1 MKNIKCICG
10 HVNPNGTIL
19 CEACGIALTEE
30 AKSEKLHDMRY
41 EGSARRSQTYN
52 RTVVDKIWN
61 FFSSVKVGVWLIV
74 ITLIASALGT
84 ALPQELY
91 IPPIVPPEVYYEEQ
105 YGTFGRIF
113 YQLGFHNLYSS
124 WWYLILIAMIGVSL
138 VICSLDRVVPL
149 YRALNKQR
157 VNRHESFLEK
167 QRLFNRTTASES
179 EKEFELI
186 KKRLKEKRYHIREE
200 NGSILAEKGRFSRWG
215 PYVNHVGL
223 IIFLIGG
230 MLRFVPGMYV
240 DEVLWLRDGETKT
253 IPGTNEEFVLESKGF
268 KRELYD
274 NEKDNELFEEAI
286 NRVGLV
292 IKNFQTD
299 VILYKREPEQTIG
312 EEKKLTKVKEH
323 EIRVNEP
330 LKFDKFAVYQV
341 SYKLNELKTMTF
353 SLQNKETEESKGEL
367 TIDLFDPQ
375 DEYDLG
381 NGYKVEL
388 LGYYPDFS
396 GLENGEPQ
404 TASSIPDN
412 PAFLFNMI
420 SPKHPNGEASFI
432 AIRDT
437 LEPLGETEYKM
448 KFLGASTRNVTALTV
463 RKDLT
468 LWTIAIGGTIFMIG
482 VIQGSYWNHRRIWL
496 QKRNGDI
503 LIAGHTNKNWYGL
516 KREIA
521 DIVKNTLIPLPIDQQ
536 EEKNTDN
543 GGKNVKFPTS
553 K

>member
-1 MKNIKCICG
+1 MKEVKCECG

-19 CEACGIALTEE
+19 CEACGRALTEE
-30 AKSEKLHDMRY
+30 AKSENLHDMRY

-52 RTVVDKIWN
+52 KTAVDKIWN

-84 ALPQELY
+84 ALPQEMY
-91 IPPIVPPEVYYEEQ
+91 IPPTANPAEYYAEQ
-105 YGTFGRIF
+105 YGVFGKIF
-113 YQLGFHNLYSS
+113 YDLGFNDLYSS
-124 WWYLILIAMIGVSL
+124 WWYLILIASIGVSL

-157 VNRHESFLEK
+157 VSRHEGFLK
-167 QRLFNRTTASES
+167 RQRLFNRTAATQPD
-179 EKEFELI
+179 KNFEVI
-186 KKRLKEKRYHIREE
+186 KKRLKEKRYRIREE

-240 DEVLWLRDGETKT
+240 DEVLWLRDGETKA
-253 IPGTNEEFVLESKGF
+253 IPGTNEEYVLESKGF
-268 KRELYD
+268 KRELYE
-274 NEKDNELFEEAI
+274 EKDNELFEDAI
-286 NRVGLV
+286 NRVGSV
-292 IKNFQTD
+292 IKNFQSD
-299 VILYKREPEQTIG
+299 VVLYKRDPEQIVG
-312 EEKKLTKVKEH
+312 EDEKLIRVKEH

-341 SYKLNELKTMTF
+341 SYILDEFKTMSFT
-353 SLQNKETEESKGEL
+353 LQDKETESPIGNL
-367 TIDLFDPQ
+367 TVDLFEPK
-375 DEYDLG
+375 DEYNLG

-388 LGYYPDFS
+388 MGYYPDFS
-396 GLENGEPQ
+396 GFSENGEPQ
-404 TASSIPDN
+404 TKSPVPNN
-412 PAFLFNMI
+412 PAFIFNMI
-420 SPKHPNGEASFI
+420 SPKHPDGEVSFT
-432 AIRDT
+432 AIRET
-437 LEPLGETEYKM
+437 VEPLGETDYKI
-448 KFLGASTRNVTALTV
+448 KFSGITTRNVTALTV

-468 LWTIAIGGTIFMIG
+468 LWTIGIGGAIFMIG

-496 QKRNGDI
+496 QNLNGDI

-521 DIVKNTLIPLPIDQQ
+521 DIVKDTSIPAPIDQQ
-536 EEKNTDN
+536 EAKNIDKGEK
-543 GGKNVKFPTS
+543 
-553 K
+553 